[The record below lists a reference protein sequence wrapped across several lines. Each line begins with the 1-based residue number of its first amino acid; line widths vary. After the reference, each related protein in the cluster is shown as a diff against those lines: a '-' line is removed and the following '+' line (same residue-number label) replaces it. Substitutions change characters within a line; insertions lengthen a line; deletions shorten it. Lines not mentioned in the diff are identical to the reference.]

1 MKERL
6 SFSRRPGLQQAHH
19 AMSKYSAVLGWIGI
33 AAIAVTLA
41 ACGKKEEAAPT
52 AGPAATA
59 GKSAAQIAV
68 EAAKPLCQGGKT
80 ITIVWEA
87 GLQSLDPLNF
97 SGPKWEQ
104 ETGCKVKV
112 IEVPTAEMFTK
123 IMQEYRAGTGAYDA
137 LNVIPAWMPDL
148 AQAGALEV
156 LDPYVDKYGFRG
168 ELQTIAATYR
178 DNQMT
183 VNGKIYGFPD
193 DGDVFL
199 FYYRKDI
206 FAREDLKKAF
216 KAKYGYDL
224 APPKTWKE
232 FDDMGSFLTE
242 ALKKEGVYGAAFF
255 REPPYTMY
263 MFQERFRVE
272 GGKFFDADTM
282 KATVNSPIGVKVF
295 TEMRKENRFM
305 PPGVEKFGFV
315 ENLATF
321 LDGKSAMTISWPPY
335 GRFAAGYLSEEKALA
350 WVPKSKIAG
359 KVGYALPPGGHP
371 ELAAGFALSVA
382 STSKNKE
389 AAYLFIQWLNSEDVS
404 NQRVQLP
411 YALRD
416 PFRDSHFTNPGYLK
430 LWPDAKDY
438 LAALG
443 EGAKTG
449 LLDLSLIQTDKY
461 EEALR
466 QGISRLWAGDDQKK
480 ILDDVAKQWDA
491 VTKQVG
497 VEKQKAVYA
506 GWAAKSGAYPK

>member
-1 MKERL
+1 MKDQSTIL
-6 SFSRRPGLQQAHH
+6 RRPGLLKGLLL
-19 AMSKYSAVLGWIGI
+19 SI
-33 AAIAVTLA
+33 
-41 ACGKKEEAAPT
+41 
-52 AGPAATA
+52 ATA
-59 GKSAAQIAV
+59 VAVASAGVAGAQNGAKTAV
-68 EAAKPLCQGGKT
+68 EAAKKICAGKT

-87 GLQSLDPLNF
+87 GLQSLDPTQF
-97 SGPKWEQ
+97 SGPLWEK

-112 IEVPTAEMFTK
+112 VEVPTAEMFTK

-156 LDPYVDKYGFRG
+156 LDPLVDKYGFRS
-168 ELQTIAATYR
+168 ELHLIAPTYR

-206 FAREDLKKAF
+206 FARDDLKKDF
-216 KAKYGYDL
+216 KAKHGYEL
-224 APPKTWKE
+224 APPKTWKQ
-232 FDDMGSFLTE
+232 FDDIGSFLTE
-242 ALKKEGVYGAAFF
+242 KLKKEGIYGAAFF
-255 REPPYTMY
+255 REPPYTMF

-272 GGKFFDADTM
+272 GGKFFDADM
-282 KATVNSPIGVKVF
+282 KAAVNSPIGVKVF

-321 LDGKSAMTISWPPY
+321 LKGESAMTISWPPY
-335 GRFAAGYLSEEKALA
+335 GRFAAGYLANEKALD
-350 WVPKSKIAG
+350 WVPKSTIAG

-389 AAYLFIQWLNSEDVS
+389 AAYLFIQWLNSEEIS
-404 NQRVQLP
+404 NKRVQLP

-416 PFRDSHFTNPGYLK
+416 PFRNSHFTNPGYLK

-466 QGISRLWAGDDQKK
+466 QGISRLWAGEDPKK

-491 VTKQVG
+491 VTMQVG
-497 VEKQKAVYA
+497 VNKQKAVYA
-506 GWAAKSGAYPK
+506 AWAKKSGAYPKK